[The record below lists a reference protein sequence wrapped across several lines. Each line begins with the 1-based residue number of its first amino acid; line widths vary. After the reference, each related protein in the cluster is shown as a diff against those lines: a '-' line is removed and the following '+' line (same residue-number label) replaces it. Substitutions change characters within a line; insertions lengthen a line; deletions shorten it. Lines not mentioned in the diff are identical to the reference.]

1 MKTLVL
7 ASLAAL
13 ALPMASQA
21 QDDLYF
27 VPSKKNV
34 PRSVADYG
42 MPRDTYY
49 SGSRRSVDDYNRHRP
64 HVRSHVET
72 IDSAGNR
79 VTTYGASDVIDFD
92 GAMGVYPDSAAIDT
106 AFSVMPQDD
115 YECTRRMSRFDDY
128 AWRDGYRDGYYAGRS
143 QSWRWNDPWYWD
155 YPYYYGYYGWGSPY
169 YYSSWYWNDPW
180 YWGGWY
186 GHHHH
191 WYGPTYVV
199 NGGGWRGGARRGS
212 FSGSRTT
219 TGHGSSRGGNFGT
232 RRSSVGTSRSG
243 SFGGTRSN
251 GSFSGQRTS
260 TYSNSNNTFSGSR
273 NTGSFSSGGSRGGSF
288 GGGGSRGGGFSG
300 GSRGGGGGRR

>member
-106 AFSVMPQDD
+106 AFSVSPQGDD

-155 YPYYYGYYGWGSPY
+155 YPYYYN
-169 YYSSWYWNDPW
+169 SWYWNDPW

-186 GHHHH
+186 GHHH
-191 WYGPTYVV
+191 WYGPAYVV
-199 NGGGWRGGARRGS
+199 NGGARPSHHSLRNTRGTLRGYRGTTGTGGRRTVS
-212 FSGSRTT
+212 TPSRTF
-219 TGHGSSRGGNFGT
+219 GRNSSNTNYNTGNFG
-232 RRSSVGTSRSG
+232 S
-243 SFGGTRSN
+243 
-251 GSFSGQRTS
+251 
-260 TYSNSNNTFSGSR
+260 SR
-273 NTGSFSSGGSRGGSF
+273 NTGSFGGARGGSFGGGSRGGGSF
-288 GGGGSRGGGFSG
+288 GGGGSRGGGSF
-300 GSRGGGGGRR
+300 GGRR